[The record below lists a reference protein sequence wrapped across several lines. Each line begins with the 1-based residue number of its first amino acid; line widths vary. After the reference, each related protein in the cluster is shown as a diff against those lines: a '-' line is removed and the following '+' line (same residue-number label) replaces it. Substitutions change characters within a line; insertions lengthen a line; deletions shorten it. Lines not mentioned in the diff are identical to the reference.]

1 MTSPRFTQGQARKQ
15 HRPLESE
22 VLLATID
29 LLFTFFSEIS
39 KKESEKKRFQ
49 QNMNTHLFYSTS
61 RLKRI
66 SINCASNQGFEK
78 AIVDIKQTFVQPWKP
93 LHLKKIYTMT
103 T

>member
-66 SINCASNQGFEK
+66 SINYWEIF
-78 AIVDIKQTFVQPWKP
+78 
-93 LHLKKIYTMT
+93 
-103 T
+103 